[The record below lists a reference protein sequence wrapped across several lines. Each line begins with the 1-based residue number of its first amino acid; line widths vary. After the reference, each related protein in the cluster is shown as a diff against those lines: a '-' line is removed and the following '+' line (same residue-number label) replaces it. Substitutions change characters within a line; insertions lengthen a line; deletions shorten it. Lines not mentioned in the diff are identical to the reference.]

1 MKVEINL
8 RAYPEDEVWLA
19 LEGGP
24 YKATVKSVSTRISHS
39 RLEFVF
45 KGSRYT
51 RYNVLLEDGRRAD
64 VYNIAIFHTKEEAQ
78 KRLEGFNKL
87 GLYTKE
93 YSEAVFCELEKNPD
107 VVLIDEKQDYK
118 EFVFLVKQ
126 MREAQDRMDM
136 LTGEEDIDFIDMVHI
151 ETREA
156 ETKVDEYLKKMVSID
171 QRKALEA
178 ENTEFDYGHDVKH
191 YREY

>member
-8 RAYPEDEVWLA
+8 RAYPGDEVWLA

-24 YKATVKSVSTRISHS
+24 YKATVKSVSTHISHS

-45 KGSRYT
+45 KGSRHT

-118 EFVFLVKQ
+118 EFVSLVKR
-126 MREAQDRMDM
+126 MRVAQKRQEFTDSTLDIEAMHECRK
-136 LTGEEDIDFIDMVHI
+136 LTKQ
-151 ETREA
+151 RES
-156 ETKVDEYLKKMVSID
+156 EVDEYLKKMEV
-171 QRKALEA
+171 
-178 ENTEFDYGHDVKH
+178 
-191 YREY
+191 